1 MLASVYTFSPYVAV
15 ATGLG
20 DTRAARAEFWR
31 PALAFLRADPNP
43 NYRVDVVPTFDN
55 WEAYY
60 VPQAGFALARGWY
73 RQLDLARN
81 PALYRAT
88 LTGAG
93 LPGVVAGERRALRD
107 ASSRRSSTGWQPPL
121 RPSCSDPDGAGLVE
135 VADAA

>member
-1 MLASVYTFSPYVAV
+1 MAA

-20 DTRAARAEFWR
+20 DTRAARGEFWR

-60 VPQAGFALARGWY
+60 LPQAGFALARGWY
-73 RQLDLARN
+73 RQLDLVRN

-88 LTGAG
+88 LTGPNYREWLRANG
-93 LPGVVAGERRALRD
+93 VRYVMLPRVELDRVAATAQAELLRSGRVGPRRGR
-107 ASSRRSSTGWQPPL
+107 GP
-121 RPSCSDPDGAGLVE
+121 V
-135 VADAA
+135 